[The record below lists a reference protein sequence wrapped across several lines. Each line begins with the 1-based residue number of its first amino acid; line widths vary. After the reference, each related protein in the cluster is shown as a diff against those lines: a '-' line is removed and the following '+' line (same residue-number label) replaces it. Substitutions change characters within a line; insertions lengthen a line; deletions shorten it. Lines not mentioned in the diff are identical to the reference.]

1 MINIMEE
8 IGEPAVLEQLAEECA
23 ELSKA
28 ALKLARILREE
39 NPTPVTRAAARAAL
53 TEEKED
59 VMNCLYVHGNV
70 GLNYEKL
77 RRWEDRIRGEDNHPD
92 AVAGRKYMEGA
103 R

>member
-8 IGEPAVLEQLAEECA
+8 IGEPAVLEQLAEECS

-39 NPTPVTRAAARAAL
+39 NPTPVTRAEARAAL
-53 TEEKED
+53 TEEKQD

-77 RRWEDRIRGEDNHPD
+77 RRWEDRITG
-92 AVAGRKYMEGA
+92 KEGQT
-103 R
+103 

>member
-8 IGEPAVLEQLAEECA
+8 IGEPAVLEQLAEECS

-39 NPTPVTRAAARAAL
+39 NPTPVTRAEARAAL

-77 RRWEDRIRGEDNHPD
+77 EWWEDRIM
-92 AVAGRKYMEGA
+92 AGKEKRTDE
-103 R
+103 